1 MNPIISAALAEDH
14 RHTLLAQATQSRRA
28 ALADAARTDV
38 EHTTVA
44 RRAVTRPFVIFQGW
58 LARGYL

>member
-14 RHTLLAQATQSRRA
+14 RHTLQAQAARSRRA
-28 ALADAARTDV
+28 AVADLGLAEHAHAA
-38 EHTTVA
+38 HA
-44 RRAVTRPFVIFQGW
+44 RQVVSHPLVSFHGW